1 MELIL
6 KRDVENLGFTDDVV
20 EVKNGYG
27 RNYLIPHGFAVLAT
41 PSAKKVLS
49 ETLKQRAFK
58 EKKEIEDAQKIAK
71 KLGGFEI
78 KISAKVGS
86 GDKLFG
92 SISNADVAE
101 AFAKEGVEIEK
112 KFITVPGGT
121 IKRLG
126 QYEASVRLHR
136 EVIAPVAFEI
146 VAQAK

>member
-6 KRDVENLGFTDDVV
+6 KRDVENLGFTDDIV

-27 RNYLIPHGFAVLAT
+27 RNYLIPQGFAVLAT

-58 EKKEIEDAQKIAK
+58 EKKAIEDAEKTAKKIAG
-71 KLGGFEI
+71 LEI
-78 KISAKVGS
+78 KISAKAGA

-92 SISNADVAE
+92 SVSSADVADSL
-101 AFAKEGVEIEK
+101 AKEGIEIEK
-112 KFITVPGGT
+112 RYINVPGNT

-126 QYEASVRLHR
+126 QYEATVRLHR
-136 EVIAPVAFEI
+136 EVIVQLPFEVI
-146 VAQAK
+146 AQAS

>member
-6 KRDVENLGFTDDVV
+6 KRDVENLGFTDDIV

-27 RNYLIPHGFAVLAT
+27 RNYLIPQGFAVLAT

-58 EKKEIEDAQKIAK
+58 EKKAIEDAEKTAKKIAG
-71 KLGGFEI
+71 LEI
-78 KISAKVGS
+78 KISAKAGA

-92 SISNADVAE
+92 SVSSADVAD
-101 AFAKEGVEIEK
+101 ALAKEGIEIEK
-112 KFITVPGGT
+112 RYISVPGNT

-126 QYEASVRLHR
+126 QYEALIRLHR
-136 EVIAPVAFEI
+136 SVNVDFTFEVIAEA
-146 VAQAK
+146 

>member
-6 KRDVENLGFTDDVV
+6 KRDVENLGFTDDIV

-27 RNYLIPHGFAVLAT
+27 RNYLIPQGFAVLAT

-58 EKKEIEDAQKIAK
+58 EKKAIEDAEKTAKKIAG
-71 KLGGFEI
+71 LEI
-78 KISAKVGS
+78 KISAKAGA

-92 SISNADVAE
+92 SVSSADVAD
-101 AFAKEGVEIEK
+101 ALAKEGVEIEK
-112 KFITVPGGT
+112 RYINVPGNT

-126 QYEASVRLHR
+126 QYEATVRLHR
-136 EVIAPVAFEI
+136 EVIVQLPFEVI
-146 VAQAK
+146 AQAS